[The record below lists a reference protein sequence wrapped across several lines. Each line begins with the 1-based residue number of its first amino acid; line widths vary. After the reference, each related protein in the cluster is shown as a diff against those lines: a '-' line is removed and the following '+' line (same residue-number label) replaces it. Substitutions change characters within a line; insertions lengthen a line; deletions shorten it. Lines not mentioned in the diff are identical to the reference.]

1 MAARGRSFSSK
12 PDDLSLNDE
21 GAESPDHG
29 NGNGTPK
36 APDATARYQKARFVN
51 LSIKLFRMIV
61 KLIHKKNYFGH

>member
-29 NGNGTPK
+29 NGTPK
-36 APDATARYQKARFVN
+36 APDATARYQKARFGN
-51 LSIKLFRMIV
+51 LSIKLPRMIV
-61 KLIHKKNYFGH
+61 KLIHEQNYFGH